1 MRILTFCMLA
11 TLAACNVSYPTGTT
25 PVSAYSAGT
34 GVVTRFTSDL
44 NTFRASRGLGPL
56 QPNQALT
63 RAAQAHAEDMLRRG
77 YFSHRSRGGPNG
89 TTFVERARAGGCA
102 MGAGAENIA
111 KGQKTQAAALEAWVR
126 SAGHRR
132 NLLGR
137 GYTQY
142 GLGRSGDIWVL
153 KLAARC

>member
-1 MRILTFCMLA
+1 MTH
-11 TLAACNVSYPTGTT
+11 
-25 PVSAYSAGT
+25 
-34 GVVTRFTSDL
+34 FTSDM
-44 NTFRASRGLGPL
+44 NSFRGSRGLGPL
-56 QPNQALT
+56 QPNQALA
-63 RAAQAHAEDMLRRG
+63 RAAQAHAEDMSRRG
-77 YFSHRSRGGPNG
+77 YFSHQSWGGPNG
-89 TTFVERARAGGCA
+89 NTFVERARAGGCA

-111 KGQKTQAAALEAWVR
+111 KGQRTEAAALRSWVR